1 MTEAIAS
8 RTNQSGGR
16 SRLEQAAILLLSVGD
31 QAAAQV
37 MQKLNREEVVLLSE
51 TMARLHDVK
60 VNQARQAMNNF
71 FSDYSE
77 QSGINGASRSYLR
90 SILEKALGGEI
101 ARSVINGIYGDE
113 IRYRMARLQW
123 VDTPQLAALIDQEHL
138 QLQAV
143 FLAFL
148 PPDIAASV
156 LSVLPRER
164 QDEIIYRVAR
174 LDDINRDVIDELD
187 RLIDRGIAVLA
198 EHGSKVVGIKH
209 AANSGNRS
217 PSNQQEL
224 LDQLRERDEG
234 VVDEL
239 QDDLLDRFG
248 EYPVE
253 VAHLLTV
260 GEIKM
265 NGDRALLDTIRKQ
278 QQTVILTLSK
288 VGTKNYSVEQ
298 LFEALKATKLKATMG
313 VDHEQMTIKL
323 QIPAVMKESTWLLE
337 IQDFVK
343 ALREQK
349 YVLQEN

>member
-187 RLIDRGIAVLA
+187 RLIDRGIAVLS

-209 AANSGNRS
+209 AANIVNRI

-239 QDDLLDRFG
+239 QDEMYEFFILSRQTPITLQRLMDEIPIEEWAIALKGTEPVLRQAIFDVMPKRQVTLLQSTTTRLG
-248 EYPVE
+248 PLPVSRIE
-253 VAHLLTV
+253 QVRKEIMQTLRQLV
-260 GEIKM
+260 EEGEIQVQLF
-265 NGDRALLDTIRKQ
+265 AE
-278 QQTVILTLSK
+278 QTV
-288 VGTKNYSVEQ
+288 E
-298 LFEALKATKLKATMG
+298 
-313 VDHEQMTIKL
+313 
-323 QIPAVMKESTWLLE
+323 
-337 IQDFVK
+337 
-343 ALREQK
+343 
-349 YVLQEN
+349 

>member
-1 MTEAIAS
+1 MTEATAN
-8 RTNQSGGR
+8 RTNNASSSR
-16 SRLEQAAILLLSVGD
+16 SRLEQAAILLLSVGEE
-31 QAAAQV
+31 AAAQV

-90 SILEKALGGEI
+90 SILEKALGSEI

-123 VDTPQLAALIDQEHL
+123 VDTPQLAALIEQEHL

-164 QDEIIYRVAR
+164 QDEIIYRIAR

-187 RLIDRGIAVLA
+187 RLIDRGIAVLS

-209 AANSGNRS
+209 AANIVNRI

-224 LDQLRERDEG
+224 LDQLRERDES
-234 VVDEL
+234 VVDDL
-239 QDDLLDRFG
+239 QDEMYEFFILSRQTPMTLQRLMDEVPIDEWAVALKGTEPVLRQAIFNVMPKRQVTLLQSTTSRLG
-248 EYPVE
+248 PVPVSRIE
-253 VAHLLTV
+253 QVRKEIMQTLRQLV
-260 GEIKM
+260 DEGEIQVQLF
-265 NGDRALLDTIRKQ
+265 AE
-278 QQTVILTLSK
+278 QTV
-288 VGTKNYSVEQ
+288 E
-298 LFEALKATKLKATMG
+298 
-313 VDHEQMTIKL
+313 
-323 QIPAVMKESTWLLE
+323 
-337 IQDFVK
+337 
-343 ALREQK
+343 
-349 YVLQEN
+349 